1 MKNILVSGAHGFIGG
16 YVVNELLMRGYK
28 VIAFDHHQSAAMK
41 RGWGQNVEVFLGDMR
56 DEVAV
61 TEAMAHADGFIHLAA
76 VLGTQET
83 ILNPRPAASSNVI
96 GGLNFLEAAAQY
108 NVPGVYICVG
118 NHWMNNTY
126 SITKT
131 AVERF
136 VYMFNKDRNTR
147 VNNVRVVN
155 AYGPKQLAAAPYGPG
170 KVRKITPAFIC
181 RALTGD
187 PVEVYGDGEQV
198 SDMVHVADVARTL
211 VNSLEAANN
220 GIVFDHPIEI
230 GPSEHNTV
238 RSVAE
243 LVVEIVKDLTGVESE
258 IVFSPMRPGEV
269 AGDRVTA
276 DNSTL
281 DLVGIDVDSLIPL
294 RRGME
299 ETIKWFIDNKG
310 VTWHEA

>member
-1 MKNILVSGAHGFIGG
+1 MKNILVSGAHGFIGN
-16 YVVNELLMRGYK
+16 YVVNELLLRGYK

-41 RGWGQNVEVFLGDMR
+41 RGWGENVDVFLGDMR

-83 ILNPRPAASSNVI
+83 ISNPRPAASSNVI

-131 AVERF
+131 TVERF
-136 VYMFNKDRNTR
+136 VYMFNKNRGTR

-181 RALTGD
+181 RAICGD

-198 SDMVHVADVARTL
+198 SDMVHVSDVAKTL
-211 VNSLEAANN
+211 VNALEYADK
-220 GIVFDHPIEI
+220 GTVFDHPIEI

-243 LVVEIVKDLTGVESE
+243 LIVEIVKDMTGVESE
-258 IVFSPMRPGEV
+258 IVFSPMRPGEI
-269 AGDRVTA
+269 AGDSVTA

-281 DLVGIDVDSLIPL
+281 ELIGMSVDDLVPL
-294 RRGME
+294 NRGMK
-299 ETIKWFIDNKG
+299 ETVKWFIENKG
-310 VTWHEA
+310 ITWNEC